1 MRINFQLIIASIFAI
16 HIGFGAFAQKAN
28 VTDAALLMKK
38 YNPMAG
44 LDASKKLLTKAKDF
58 IDLAAVNTETAGSAK
73 MHMYRGE
80 IYFGLIEVAAME
92 SASTGNK
99 PDEAQLK
106 EFEAIAR
113 ASFNKVLEDPKK
125 EFVSDIESF
134 LNFRS
139 NMYFNMGIN
148 SYETKNF
155 ALATQLFVEAL
166 EVKSFLNEKYPD
178 AEFNAHLCLSIT
190 VDSLLNVK
198 SFDEALELANFVYE
212 SMPQNIDI
220 LIQLVKINLQSGNI
234 VDFEKYLNEVLALN
248 PVYKELYYALGT
260 SYIRLHQYE
269 KAENAL
275 TKALFIDSSYEDAQ
289 FQLGEHLFNWAN
301 EIKYQAGQLDYKDP
315 KTPVLEERAKE
326 MLHRS
331 KDILE
336 VYAIKNEFEKNVFEI
351 LQKLY
356 FNLGNKE
363 KSDEH
368 KLRILICSF
377 LDENDYINLVKYS
390 SQAIALYPNNKQLY
404 YILGTAYMDLD
415 ENEKADNALS
425 KALEIDPAYNDAQ
438 YQLGAHLYNWAA
450 EMKKEAGQLPEND
463 ASYEPLMEKATAMQY
478 RSLELLEKYI
488 AVNPLDK
495 TVLEIL
501 WSTYLKLGNSEKAS
515 EYKKRIEALKN

>member
-106 EFEAIAR
+106 EYEAIAR

-125 EFVSDIESF
+125 EFVSDIQTF

-155 ALATQLFVEAL
+155 ALATQLFVGAL

-178 AEFNAHLCLSIT
+178 AEVNAHLCLART
-190 VDSLLNVK
+190 VDSLLKVK
-198 SFDEALELANFVYE
+198 SFDKALELANVVNE
-212 SMPQNIDI
+212 AVPSNIDVLI
-220 LIQLVKINLQSGNI
+220 LLVNIYLQKGDVIGSQ
-234 VDFEKYLNEVLALN
+234 KYLNEALAL
-248 PVYKELYYALGT
+248 
-260 SYIRLHQYE
+260 
-269 KAENAL
+269 
-275 TKALFIDSSYEDAQ
+275 D
-289 FQLGEHLFNWAN
+289 
-301 EIKYQAGQLDYKDP
+301 
-315 KTPVLEERAKE
+315 
-326 MLHRS
+326 
-331 KDILE
+331 
-336 VYAIKNEFEKNVFEI
+336 
-351 LQKLY
+351 
-356 FNLGNKE
+356 
-363 KSDEH
+363 
-368 KLRILICSF
+368 
-377 LDENDYINLVKYS
+377 
-390 SQAIALYPNNKQLY
+390 PNNKQLY
-404 YILGTAYMDLD
+404 YVLGTAYMDLD

-501 WSTYLKLGNSEKAS
+501 RSTYSKLGNNEKAS
-515 EYKKRIEALKN
+515 EYKNRIEALKN

>member
-16 HIGFGAFAQKAN
+16 QIGFGAFAQKAN

-44 LDASKKLLTKAKDF
+44 LEASKNLLTKAKAF

-80 IYFGLIEVAAME
+80 IYFGLIELAAME
-92 SASTGNK
+92 SASTGSK

-106 EFEAIAR
+106 EYEAIAR

-125 EFVSDIESF
+125 EFISDIESF

-139 NMYFNMGIN
+139 NMYFNMGIK
-148 SYETKNF
+148 SYETKNYEM
-155 ALATQLFVEAL
+155 ATQLFVGAL

-178 AEFNAHLCLSIT
+178 AEVNAQLCLSRT
-190 VDSLLNVK
+190 VDSLLKVK
-198 SFDEALELANFVYE
+198 SFDKALELANVVNE
-212 SMPQNIDI
+212 AVPQNIDI
-220 LIQLVKINLQSGNI
+220 LILLVNIHLQKGDVVGSQ
-234 VDFEKYLNEVLALN
+234 KYLNEALAL
-248 PVYKELYYALGT
+248 
-260 SYIRLHQYE
+260 
-269 KAENAL
+269 
-275 TKALFIDSSYEDAQ
+275 D
-289 FQLGEHLFNWAN
+289 
-301 EIKYQAGQLDYKDP
+301 
-315 KTPVLEERAKE
+315 
-326 MLHRS
+326 
-331 KDILE
+331 
-336 VYAIKNEFEKNVFEI
+336 
-351 LQKLY
+351 
-356 FNLGNKE
+356 
-363 KSDEH
+363 
-368 KLRILICSF
+368 
-377 LDENDYINLVKYS
+377 
-390 SQAIALYPNNKQLY
+390 PNNKQLY
-404 YILGTAYMDLD
+404 YVLGTAYMDLK

-425 KALEIDPAYNDAQ
+425 KALEIDPGYNDAQ

-501 WSTYLKLGNSEKAS
+501 RSTYSKLGNSEKAS